1 MFTVCFILI
10 GIRANT
16 TYPFVIAAN
25 RDEFHHRATEVA
37 GFWPDHPA
45 LCAGRD
51 LEAGGSWMGI
61 TRSGRFAAL
70 TNFSEA
76 QSILN
81 PRSRGQLV
89 RDYLLG
95 SAPAEQFIADQQP
108 AFASFGGFNLLV
120 GDWSSGIHWISN
132 RYPTSKTLETGVFA
146 LSNHLLDTP
155 WSKITNGKK
164 AFASILESSFSTTAL
179 FDLLHHDTP
188 AQDLKTDDDPITAHV
203 QRIRSSIFVK
213 SPDYGTRSSTVIT
226 ISHDQ
231 QVRFIEHSFDID
243 GKCQNVVNVAFELQ

>member
-1 MFTVCFILI
+1 MCFILI

-25 RDEFHHRATEVA
+25 RDEFHHRATEAA

-70 TNFSEA
+70 TNFSET

-89 RDYLLG
+89 TDYLLG

-108 AFASFGGFNLLV
+108 GFDSFGGFNLLV

-132 RYPTSKTLETGVFA
+132 RHPTSKTLETGVFA
-146 LSNHLLDTP
+146 LSNHFLDTP
-155 WSKITNGKK
+155 WSKITNGKQ
-164 AFASILESSFSTTAL
+164 AFSTILESDFSTKAL
-179 FDLLHHDTP
+179 FDLLHHDSP
-188 AQDLKTDDDPITAHV
+188 AQDLKTDDDPVTAQV

-231 QVRFIEHSFDID
+231 QVKFIEHSFDID
-243 GKCQNVVNVAFELQ
+243 GKCQNVVNVEFELQ